1 MEEEHITHH
10 DHLGVGSMEHVPIQE
25 LPVPSAVGSVGAAPE
40 ILPTYSISLS
50 MSLVQGSDSSSSL
63 AVLKKQL
70 SSSSE
75 LLEESVMV
83 YV

>member
-1 MEEEHITHH
+1 MKNVGSLASALAHKNEKIKREAPGGVGVEEEHITHH

-50 MSLVQGSDSSSSL
+50 MSIPHGPW
-63 AVLKKQL
+63 
-70 SSSSE
+70 
-75 LLEESVMV
+75 
-83 YV
+83 